1 MFQITYKKTNSVT
14 VTLSFNVLQMAR
26 WQSHRSRHNA
36 ITDNSLWIC
45 FILSFSWTMN
55 LRAILCYNVSSL
67 ETAWHSKSK
76 SNIRLMALS
85 WTQVNTKSW
94 NQALQIIDHTA
105 VLALLILSIKWYCQ
119 RHRHNAI
126 TNNSPWI
133 CFILSLSWTMNLRAR
148 LCYNVSSLDTAWHSK
163 SKSNIRLMALSW
175 TQVNTKSWNQA
186 LQTIDHTVVLAL
198 LTLSIKAVLKNKTIS
213 SYSSSM
219 HKAFFVN
226 QDAQKDSLSQRLS
239 E

>member
-14 VTLSFNVLQMAR
+14 VTLSFNVLHMAR

-175 TQVNTKSWNQA
+175 T
-186 LQTIDHTVVLAL
+186 
-198 LTLSIKAVLKNKTIS
+198 
-213 SYSSSM
+213 
-219 HKAFFVN
+219 
-226 QDAQKDSLSQRLS
+226 
-239 E
+239 

>member
-14 VTLSFNVLQMAR
+14 VTLSFNVLHMAR

-67 ETAWHSKSK
+67 ETAWHSISK

-105 VLALLILSIKWYCQ
+105 VLALLILIIKWYCQ

>member
-14 VTLSFNVLQMAR
+14 VTLSFNVLHMAR

-67 ETAWHSKSK
+67 ETAWHS
-76 SNIRLMALS
+76 I
-85 WTQVNTKSW
+85 
-94 NQALQIIDHTA
+94 
-105 VLALLILSIKWYCQ
+105 
-119 RHRHNAI
+119 
-126 TNNSPWI
+126 
-133 CFILSLSWTMNLRAR
+133 
-148 LCYNVSSLDTAWHSK
+148 

-219 HKAFFVN
+219 HKAFLIKMRKKIPFPKGWVS
-226 QDAQKDSLSQRLS
+226 KTRKCCHTRMRQRLCQWINA
-239 E
+239 